1 MWLPKMGQNGPRRAR
16 DAHRRFARAAVT
28 CEIAAMGTGDA
39 RRFDDKIAVVTGAG
53 SGIGR
58 ATAERLA
65 AEGATVIVADINASA
80 DEVAATIEADGGR
93 AVAVRAD
100 VSQRA
105 GAESPIDL
113 ALDRF
118 GRLDVLCNIAGI
130 LAASHSDQ
138 TTDDEWDR
146 IIAVNLTGVFY
157 TTRRA
162 LPALVESKGAIVMA
176 ASTSSL
182 SGHPWMTAY
191 SASKGGV
198 LAMTRTLAME
208 YARRGVRVNAVAP
221 GGINTP
227 MTGGLDLPADI
238 DFSLFDRISPLDEFR
253 GPETV
258 AAAIAFLAAPEA
270 AHINGEVLRVDG
282 GTLA

>member
-1 MWLPKMGQNGPRRAR
+1 MT
-16 DAHRRFARAAVT
+16 HRF
-28 CEIAAMGTGDA
+28 E
-39 RRFDDKIAVVTGAG
+39 DKIAVVTGAG

-58 ATAERLA
+58 ATALRLA
-65 AEGATVIVADINASA
+65 AEGGAVVAADISDSVAQVTAEIESA
-80 DEVAATIEADGGR
+80 GGTAM
-93 AVAVRAD
+93 AVQAD
-100 VSQRA
+100 VSTRE
-105 GAESPIDL
+105 GAEAPID
-113 ALDRF
+113 AAIQRF
-118 GRLDVLCNIAGI
+118 GRLDVLCNIAGV

-138 TTDDEWDR
+138 TSDDEWER

-157 TTRRA
+157 TTRHA

-176 ASTSSL
+176 ASTSAL

-221 GGINTP
+221 GGITTP
-227 MTGGLDLPADI
+227 MVGGLELPDDI

-258 AAAIAFLAAPEA
+258 AAAIVFLAATEA
-270 AHINGEVLRVDG
+270 AHINGEVIRVDG

>member
-1 MWLPKMGQNGPRRAR
+1 ME
-16 DAHRRFARAAVT
+16 RF
-28 CEIAAMGTGDA
+28 I
-39 RRFDDKIAVVTGAG
+39 DKVAVVTGAG

-58 ATAERLA
+58 ATAIRLA
-65 AEGATVIVADINASA
+65 SEGASVVAADINEAVAGVA
-80 DEVAATIEADGGR
+80 DEIRAAGGT
-93 AVAVRAD
+93 AVSVCAD
-100 VSQRA
+100 VSRRD
-105 GAESPIDL
+105 GAETPIDL
-113 ALDRF
+113 ALDTY
-118 GRLDVLCNIAGI
+118 GRLDVLCNIAGV

-146 IIAVNLTGVFY
+146 VIAVNLTGVFY
-157 TTRRA
+157 TTRHA
-162 LPALVESKGAIVMA
+162 LPAIVESKGSIVMA
-176 ASTSSL
+176 ASTSAL

-221 GGINTP
+221 GGITTP
-227 MTGGLDLPADI
+227 MVGGLELPEDI

-258 AAAIAFLAAPEA
+258 AAAIVFLAAPEA

>member
-1 MWLPKMGQNGPRRAR
+1 M
-16 DAHRRFARAAVT
+16 HRFV
-28 CEIAAMGTGDA
+28 
-39 RRFDDKIAVVTGAG
+39 DKVAVVTGAG

-58 ATAERLA
+58 ATALRLGE
-65 AEGATVIVADINASA
+65 EGAAVVAADISDAVR
-80 DEVAATIEADGGR
+80 EVAAEIEDAGGT
-93 AVAVRAD
+93 AVSVQAD
-100 VSQRA
+100 VSRRA
-105 GAESPIDL
+105 GAEEPIDL
-113 ALDRF
+113 ALERF
-118 GRLDVLCNIAGI
+118 GRLDVLCNVAGI

-138 TTDDEWDR
+138 TTDEEWER
-146 IIAVNLTGVFY
+146 VISVNLTGVFY
-157 TTRRA
+157 TTRHA
-162 LPALVESKGAIVMA
+162 LPALVESKGSIVMA
-176 ASTSSL
+176 SSTSAL

-221 GGINTP
+221 GGITTP
-227 MTGGLDLPADI
+227 MVGGLELPDDV

-258 AAAIAFLAAPEA
+258 AAAIVFLAAPEA

>member
-1 MWLPKMGQNGPRRAR
+1 MTQR
-16 DAHRRFARAAVT
+16 DQ
-28 CEIAAMGTGDA
+28 
-39 RRFDDKIAVVTGAG
+39 RRFDDKVAVVTGAG

-58 ATAERLA
+58 ATALRLGQEGASVIAADISDSVTDVA
-65 AEGATVIVADINASA
+65 AE
-80 DEVAATIEADGGR
+80 IEAGGGT
-93 AVAVRAD
+93 AVAVTAD
-100 VSQRA
+100 VSRRD
-105 GAESPIDL
+105 GAEEPIDL

-118 GRLDVLCNIAGI
+118 GRLDVLCNIAGV

-138 TTDDEWDR
+138 TTDEEWER
-146 IIAVNLTGVFY
+146 VIAVNLTGVFY

-162 LPALVESKGAIVMA
+162 LPALVETKGAVVMA
-176 ASTSSL
+176 SSTSAL

-221 GGINTP
+221 GGITTP
-227 MTGGLDLPADI
+227 MIGGLQLPDDV

-258 AAAIAFLAAPEA
+258 AAAILFLAAPEA

>member
-1 MWLPKMGQNGPRRAR
+1 
-16 DAHRRFARAAVT
+16 V
-28 CEIAAMGTGDA
+28 
-39 RRFDDKIAVVTGAG
+39 AVVTGAA

-58 ATAERLA
+58 ATAIRLA
-65 AEGATVIVADINASA
+65 AEGAAVIAADISPSI
-80 DEVAATIEADGGR
+80 DDVVAEISDSGGV

-100 VSQRA
+100 VSERS
-105 GAESPIDL
+105 GAEAPIDA
-113 ALDRF
+113 ALDQF

-130 LAASHSDQ
+130 LAAAHSHEVP
-138 TTDDEWDR
+138 DEQWER
-146 IIAVNLTGVFY
+146 IIAVNLTGVFH

-162 LPALVESKGAIVMA
+162 LPALIESRGNIVMA
-176 ASTSSL
+176 ASTSAL
-182 SGHPWMTAY
+182 SGHPWMLAY

-221 GGINTP
+221 GGITTP
-227 MTGGLDLPADI
+227 MVEGLALPDDV

>member
-1 MWLPKMGQNGPRRAR
+1 MTNGVQGQDG
-16 DAHRRFARAAVT
+16 RFAGKV
-28 CEIAAMGTGDA
+28 
-39 RRFDDKIAVVTGAG
+39 AVVTGAG

-58 ATAERLA
+58 ATALRLG
-65 AEGATVIVADINASA
+65 AEGATVVAADISEAVEA
-80 DEVAATIEADGGR
+80 VAAEIDEAGGTSL
-93 AVAVRAD
+93 AIRAD
-100 VSQRA
+100 VSTRA
-105 GAESPIDL
+105 GAEAPVD
-113 ALDRF
+113 AAAETF
-118 GRLDVLCNIAGI
+118 GRLDVLCNVAGV

-138 TTDDEWDR
+138 TTDDEWER

-157 TTRRA
+157 TTRHA

-176 ASTSSL
+176 ASTSAL

-221 GGINTP
+221 GGITTP
-227 MTGGLDLPADI
+227 MVGALDLPDDV

-258 AAAIAFLAAPEA
+258 AAAILFLAAPEA

>member
-1 MWLPKMGQNGPRRAR
+1 MTQR
-16 DAHRRFARAAVT
+16 DQ
-28 CEIAAMGTGDA
+28 
-39 RRFDDKIAVVTGAG
+39 RRFDDKVAVVTGAG

-58 ATAERLA
+58 ATALRLGE
-65 AEGATVIVADINASA
+65 EGASVIAADISASVT
-80 DEVAATIEADGGR
+80 EVVAEIEASGGT
-93 AVAVRAD
+93 AVAVTAD
-100 VSQRA
+100 VSRRD
-105 GAESPIDL
+105 GAEQPIDL
-113 ALDRF
+113 ALERF
-118 GRLDVLCNIAGI
+118 GRLDVLCNVAGV

-138 TTDDEWDR
+138 TTDEEWER
-146 IIAVNLTGVFY
+146 VIAVNLTGVFY

-162 LPALVESKGAIVMA
+162 LPALVESKGAVVMA
-176 ASTSSL
+176 SSTSAL

-221 GGINTP
+221 GGITTP
-227 MTGGLDLPADI
+227 MVGGLQLPDDV

-258 AAAIAFLAAPEA
+258 AAAILFLAAPEA

>member
-1 MWLPKMGQNGPRRAR
+1 MSDTTPHPN
-16 DAHRRFARAAVT
+16 RFAGKV
-28 CEIAAMGTGDA
+28 
-39 RRFDDKIAVVTGAG
+39 AVVTGAA

-58 ATAERLA
+58 ETALRLG
-65 AEGATVIVADINASA
+65 AEGASVIAVDIAADV
-80 DEVAATIEADGGR
+80 DGVAAQIVEAGGTAL
-93 AVAVRAD
+93 AVQSD
-100 VSQRA
+100 VSERA
-105 GAESPIDL
+105 GAEAPVDA
-113 ALDRF
+113 ALDEY
-118 GRLDVLCNIAGI
+118 GQLDVLCNIAGI
-130 LAASHSDQ
+130 LAAAHSDQ
-138 TTDDEWDR
+138 VPDEQWER

-162 LPALVESKGAIVMA
+162 LPALVESKGSIVMA
-176 ASTSSL
+176 ASTSAL

-221 GGINTP
+221 GGITTP
-227 MTGGLDLPADI
+227 MVGGLQLPDDI

-258 AAAIAFLAAPEA
+258 ASAICFLAAPEA

>member
-1 MWLPKMGQNGPRRAR
+1 MATDPHL
-16 DAHRRFARAAVT
+16 RFA
-28 CEIAAMGTGDA
+28 
-39 RRFDDKIAVVTGAG
+39 DKIAVVTGAA

-58 ATAERLA
+58 ATALRLG
-65 AEGATVIVADINASA
+65 AEGATVVAADIAA
-80 DEVAATIEADGGR
+80 AVDDVATEINDAGATAM
-93 AVAVRAD
+93 ALTSD
-100 VSQRA
+100 VSERA
-105 GAESPIDL
+105 GAEAPIET
-113 ALDRF
+113 AIAEF
-118 GRLDVLCNIAGI
+118 GRLDVLCNIAGV
-130 LAASHSDQ
+130 LASSHSHEVP
-138 TTDDEWDR
+138 DEQWER
-146 IIAVNLTGVFY
+146 IIAVNLTGTFH

-162 LPALVESKGAIVMA
+162 LPALVESKGAIVMT
-176 ASTSSL
+176 ASTSAL

-191 SASKGGV
+191 AASKGGV

-221 GGINTP
+221 GGITTP
-227 MTGGLDLPADI
+227 MVGGLDLPDDI

>member
-1 MWLPKMGQNGPRRAR
+1 M
-16 DAHRRFARAAVT
+16 RF
-28 CEIAAMGTGDA
+28 EGK
-39 RRFDDKIAVVTGAG
+39 RFGGKVAVVTGAG

-58 ATAERLA
+58 ATAIRLGL
-65 AEGATVIVADINASA
+65 EGASVVAADITDAVH
-80 DEVAATIEADGGR
+80 DVVAEITRDGGTAL
-93 AVAVRAD
+93 AVQAD
-100 VSQRA
+100 VSRRD
-105 GAESPIDL
+105 GAEAPIDTAL
-113 ALDRF
+113 ATH
-118 GRLDVLCNIAGI
+118 GRLDVLCNVAGI
-130 LAASHSDQ
+130 LAASHSDR
-138 TTDDEWDR
+138 TTDEEWER
-146 IIAVNLTGVFY
+146 VIAVNLTGVFY
-157 TTRRA
+157 TTRHA

-176 ASTSSL
+176 SSTSAL

-198 LAMTRTLAME
+198 LVMTRTLAME

-221 GGINTP
+221 GGITTP
-227 MTGGLDLPADI
+227 MVGGLQLPDDV

-258 AAAIAFLAAPEA
+258 AAAIVFLAAPEA

>member
-1 MWLPKMGQNGPRRAR
+1 MDSDQAL
-16 DAHRRFARAAVT
+16 RFTDLV
-28 CEIAAMGTGDA
+28 
-39 RRFDDKIAVVTGAG
+39 AVVTGAA

-58 ATAERLA
+58 ATALRLA
-65 AEGATVIVADINASA
+65 TEGALVVAADINPAVNDVVAEIA
-80 DEVAATIEADGGR
+80 DSGGVAEAVRSDVSEQPGAEAPIEA
-93 AVAVRAD
+93 
-100 VSQRA
+100 
-105 GAESPIDL
+105 

-130 LAASHSDQ
+130 LAASHSHEVPDDQ
-138 TTDDEWDR
+138 WER
-146 IIAVNLTGVFY
+146 VIAINLTGVFH

-162 LPALVESKGAIVMA
+162 LPALVESRGNIVMA
-176 ASTSSL
+176 ASTSAL
-182 SGHPWMTAY
+182 SGHPWMLAY

-221 GGINTP
+221 GGITTP
-227 MTGGLDLPADI
+227 MVGGLELPDDV
-238 DFSLFDRISPLDEFR
+238 DFTLFDRISPLDEFR

>member
-1 MWLPKMGQNGPRRAR
+1 MTADPSPHP
-16 DAHRRFARAAVT
+16 DRFAGKV
-28 CEIAAMGTGDA
+28 
-39 RRFDDKIAVVTGAG
+39 AVVTGAA

-58 ATAERLA
+58 ATAVRLG
-65 AEGATVIVADINASA
+65 AEGATVVAADISDAVEDVAAEIVAGGGT
-80 DEVAATIEADGGR
+80 AT
-93 AVAVRAD
+93 AVRAD

-105 GAESPIDL
+105 GAEAPVDT
-113 ALDRF
+113 AVDDH
-118 GRLDVLCNIAGI
+118 GRLDVLCNVAGV
-130 LAASHSDQ
+130 LAAAHSDAVP
-138 TTDDEWDR
+138 DEQWEK
-146 IIAVNLTGVFY
+146 IIAVNLTGVFF

-162 LPALVESKGAIVMA
+162 LPALVESRGAIVMA
-176 ASTSSL
+176 SSTSAL

-221 GGINTP
+221 GGITTP
-227 MTGGLDLPADI
+227 MVGGLELPDDI
-238 DFSLFDRISPLDEFR
+238 DYSLFDRISPLDEFR

-258 AAAIAFLAAPEA
+258 AAAICFLAAPEA

>member
-1 MWLPKMGQNGPRRAR
+1 M
-16 DAHRRFARAAVT
+16 
-28 CEIAAMGTGDA
+28 
-39 RRFDDKIAVVTGAG
+39 VTGAG

-58 ATAERLA
+58 ATALRLGQEGASVIAADISDAVTDVA
-65 AEGATVIVADINASA
+65 AE
-80 DEVAATIEADGGR
+80 IEAGGGT
-93 AVAVRAD
+93 AVAVTAD
-100 VSQRA
+100 VSRRD
-105 GAESPIDL
+105 GAEQPIDL
-113 ALDRF
+113 ALERF
-118 GRLDVLCNIAGI
+118 GRLDVLCNIAGV

-138 TTDDEWDR
+138 TTDEEWER
-146 IIAVNLTGVFY
+146 VIAVNLTGVFY

-162 LPALVESKGAIVMA
+162 LPALVETKGAVVMA
-176 ASTSSL
+176 SSTSAL

-221 GGINTP
+221 GGITTP
-227 MTGGLDLPADI
+227 MVGGLELPDDV

-258 AAAIAFLAAPEA
+258 AAAILFLAAPEA

>member
-1 MWLPKMGQNGPRRAR
+1 MVSAQE
-16 DAHRRFARAAVT
+16 RF
-28 CEIAAMGTGDA
+28 GD
-39 RRFDDKIAVVTGAG
+39 KVAVVTGAG

-58 ATAERLA
+58 ATAVRLGE
-65 AEGATVIVADINASA
+65 EGASVVAADITDAVHGVAS
-80 DEVAATIEADGGR
+80 EIEAAGGS
-93 AVAVRAD
+93 AVAVQAD
-100 VSQRA
+100 VSRRD
-105 GAESPIDL
+105 GAEAPVDT
-113 ALDRF
+113 ALERF
-118 GRLDVLCNIAGI
+118 GRLDVLCNVAGV

-138 TTDDEWDR
+138 TTDEEWER
-146 IIAVNLTGVFY
+146 VIAVNLTGVFY
-157 TTRRA
+157 TTRHA
-162 LPALVESKGAIVMA
+162 LPALIESKGSIVMA
-176 ASTSSL
+176 SSTSAL

-221 GGINTP
+221 GGITTP
-227 MTGGLDLPADI
+227 MVGGLQLPDDV

-258 AAAIAFLAAPEA
+258 AAAILFLAAPEA